1 MKAALRAG
9 LAGSGWVHHLPL
21 VMLGLLAAPK
31 DDSDFSPAEAVYG
44 SHGVYIKTSFYA
56 ANSISLSNGNPS
68 YFLNFKSSCFKV

>member
-44 SHGVYIKTSFYA
+44 SHGVYIKTSF
-56 ANSISLSNGNPS
+56 
-68 YFLNFKSSCFKV
+68 